1 MRDNLKSYGE
11 FLELPRLKGEEI
23 KKLKEI
29 FRNLAKIL
37 YSDLSKDLD
46 EKSWS
51 CGLKLKK
58 LMKIMI

>member
-1 MRDNLKSYGE
+1 MRDNLKSSGE
-11 FLELPRLKGEEI
+11 FLELPRLTGEEI
-23 KKLKEI
+23 KNLKEI

-37 YSDLSKDLD
+37 YPDLSKDLD